1 MIRLSFNKLVSPA
14 VAFSLVSS
22 MVFPG
27 TIAFGSGEGEKVNK
41 KDDSATFGSGESKKV
56 DKKEDSEKNVMS
68 ALDAIAIGD
77 FIEKNN
83 SLKKDEY
90 GGKSSEGEDELNR
103 SDIQKLYNIYM
114 LKLLKKA
121 SEDKPSPKTLV
132 GRIGNEIEDLGKNMK
147 PIFVGVSVVLAAGTI
162 SLPLVLDFLERSGMS
177 TKDALYFVFPERAAS
192 IAKVRETEIDV
203 AKKQME
209 YDFEKDYYENHKFL
223 YFFNKVGKDFV
234 NSVAGL
240 IGAIK
245 FWGK

>member
-1 MIRLSFNKLVSPA
+1 MIRLSFDKLVSPA

-22 MVFPG
+22 TVFPG
-27 TIAFGSGEGEKVNK
+27 TVAFGSGDSEK
-41 KDDSATFGSGESKKV
+41 A
-56 DKKEDSEKNVMS
+56 DKKEDSGNNVMS
-68 ALDAIAIGD
+68 VLDAVAIGD

-83 SLKKDEY
+83 SLKKDESS
-90 GGKSSEGEDELNR
+90 GKSSEGEDELNR

-121 SEDKPSPKTLV
+121 SVDKPSPKTLV
-132 GRIGNEIEDLGKNMK
+132 GKIGDEIKDLGKEMK
-147 PIFVGVSVVLAAGTI
+147 PIFVGVSVAVAAGTI
-162 SLPLVLDFLERSGMS
+162 SFPVVLDFLERSGMS

-192 IAKVRETEIDV
+192 IAKVRETEIDI

-209 YDFEKDYYENHKFL
+209 YDFEKNYYQNYSFL
-223 YFFNKVGKDFV
+223 YFFNKVGKGFAD
-234 NSVAGL
+234 SVVGL